1 MGAHHSWCGRE
12 RSLDGGSG
20 FFRDDMDDETT
31 QPPPSYNVAG
41 LFRAYYLAS
50 GESSPLYGF
59 TNPAHSAA
67 ERRSDRISIRGAE
80 ADIKAAGRIISGVRV
95 DV

>member
-50 GESSPLYGF
+50 LNVLKIKYTKF
-59 TNPAHSAA
+59 TKKN
-67 ERRSDRISIRGAE
+67 IWFWVL
-80 ADIKAAGRIISGVRV
+80 KKNN
-95 DV
+95 